1 VCSYLLK
8 LSEEQRSE
16 LVVMDMSKE
25 ELSREFGVTRPALSR
40 VFLEL
45 EKMGIIEARGRK
57 VKIKNE
63 RYMKDHA
70 QLYD

>member
-1 VCSYLLK
+1 
-8 LSEEQRSE
+8 
-16 LVVMDMSKE
+16 MDMSKE